1 MTFQTIRHVIARAV
15 ALALC
20 GLTLPVLAQ
29 TGRPAGGG
37 AGGGGGGGIGAAG
50 LGGGAAGRTGTSS
63 AATTSPIDRPGNGQV
78 GSANFYVDKD
88 TGQVFVIADDET
100 TKHVQEVVSAL
111 SKPKPQVLIKV
122 VFLEVTY
129 NKGSDIGWEGGI
141 TKRVNATTTVS
152 ASNLFG
158 LASQGI
164 NPTSGINTLPGAGLY
179 SVVGNDFSA
188 TLRAIAEVGK
198 VEVLSR
204 PTILARNNQMATIQ
218 VGDQVPLITSVNF
231 TALGTQEN
239 GIQYTTVGIILQVT
253 PFITAD
259 GMVEMILAP
268 QISSV
273 DQSLAQ
279 TISFTTNG
287 IPITAPAIA
296 IESANTVV
304 VTPDGQTVVIGGLMR
319 NQKTSTDSK
328 IPIIGDIPGL
338 GLLFH
343 HKTES
348 LAKQELIMLLTPYVV
363 RTPADLARMSQDERG
378 RAPMAP
384 HAFNQQELNQYLES
398 GEPKTV
404 PPNTTAP
411 PPVANPPRQ
420 P

>member
-1 MTFQTIRHVIARAV
+1 MTIQTMKLLARRWA

-20 GLTLPVLAQ
+20 GLALPALAQ
-29 TGRPAGGG
+29 RTGGG
-37 AGGGGGGGIGAAG
+37 AGGGGGGGGFG
-50 LGGGAAGRTGTSS
+50 GGGGGTGGGAGRTSASS
-63 AATTSPIDRPGNGQV
+63 TATTSAIDRPPNGQV

-88 TGQVFVIADDET
+88 TGQVILIADQET
-100 TKHVQEVVSAL
+100 TKYASNVVSAL
-111 SKPKPQVLIKV
+111 AKPKPQVLIKV

-129 NKGSDIGWEGGI
+129 NKGLDIGLEGGI
-141 TKRVNATTTVS
+141 TKKINASTTMS

-164 NPTSGINTLPGAGLY
+164 SPTSGATTLPGAGIY

-188 TLRAIAEVGK
+188 TLRAIEEVGK

-239 GIQYTTVGIILQVT
+239 GIQYTTVGIILSVT
-253 PFITAD
+253 PFITSE

-273 DQSLAQ
+273 DPSLAQ
-279 TISFTTNG
+279 TISYTTNG

-319 NQKTSTDSK
+319 NSKSSTDSK
-328 IPIIGDIPGL
+328 IPLLGDIPGL

-343 HKTES
+343 HRVQSTV
-348 LAKQELIMLLTPYVV
+348 KQELIMLLTPYVV
-363 RTPADLARMSQDERG
+363 RTPEDLARMSQDERG
-378 RAPMAP
+378 RAPLAP
-384 HAFNQQELNQYLES
+384 HAFSQQELNQYLES
-398 GEPKTV
+398 GEPKAP
-404 PPNTTAP
+404 PPNAA
-411 PPVANPPRQ
+411 PPVANPPRSR
-420 P
+420 